1 MRRDD
6 RHAVLDGVEPMQ
18 RAERVVSVFVREPS
32 WIAGLLADVVDL
44 VGVPCGVA
52 REQHGTGRGVQ
63 QHSDAAGGVSGEVD
77 DDDRTVAEQIVA
89 AGEGQDRSPT
99 SSSPTSLTVS
109 TP

>member
-1 MRRDD
+1 
-6 RHAVLDGVEPMQ
+6 VLD
-18 RAERVVSVFVREPS
+18 SVQPVQGPESLGSIYVRESS
-32 WIAGLLADVVDL
+32 WVAGLLADVVDL

-52 REQHGTGRGVQ
+52 CQQHVACRGVQ
-63 QHSDAAGGVSGEVD
+63 QQADTAGGVPGKVD